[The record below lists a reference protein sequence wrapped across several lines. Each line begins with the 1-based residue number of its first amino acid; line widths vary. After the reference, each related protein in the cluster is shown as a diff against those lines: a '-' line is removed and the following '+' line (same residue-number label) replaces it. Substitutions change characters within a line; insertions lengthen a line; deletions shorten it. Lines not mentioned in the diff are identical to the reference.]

1 MIRCLGLIAVAL
13 AAAIAT
19 ARPARAQDPPLV
31 LVHGIKS
38 NGQAWI
44 DAQARF
50 NRQLAVTV
58 YNPTINDWKALIPD
72 QAAQLQGKLPGVPG
86 LPVVVGH
93 SNGGVVAREWSKT
106 KPMKGLLTLSSPN
119 QGAPIANNAVAWGMY
134 NASIVAGL
142 LNVQASFSN
151 PNEGS
156 FWILAVIQGALAFAA
171 DTVGTGVAALA
182 TTGFDVYAPVFSQ
195 DKVGSSYM
203 QGLNSPGNLAREAA
217 AIPNRVSIATYVP
230 DYNLGGAFRAL
241 SPDNVDF
248 FRAAL
253 WASVGTLDVW
263 AGTIA
268 SSGDPRDIERAHRML
283 TASFLLSLHEGMW
296 CQAVSDPSPYAVTLG
311 GSCHPNDTF
320 IPTWSH
326 VLPGSLL
333 IPKPNMPAHIQQTE
347 RMIPVLYEVLTAHM
361 GVAPRGA
368 GGGPGSPS
376 ILPGGSQLSPGQA
389 ISSPDGRY
397 QLIFQTDGNLVI
409 YRADGAPIWW
419 TGTHG
424 ISPGA
429 ARMQTDGNFVVY
441 DSANAPAWHT
451 YTYGNPGAYLS
462 MQNNGAFVIHAAN
475 GARLWGSPVPP
486 NEVNPPPG
494 GGGGGPTAPSPDT
507 LAVGA
512 RLYPGQAV
520 QSLDRR
526 FALTYQTDGNL
537 VLYGPGGV
545 PRWSTQAFSSP
556 GYAEMQ
562 VDGNFV
568 VYASDGTP
576 IWASG
581 TSGSRGGT
589 LVVHNDGQVDI
600 TTAQGLVVWQT
611 GTGGS

>member
-1 MIRCLGLIAVAL
+1 MTRRLGMAVVTL
-13 AAAIAT
+13 AAAIVA
-19 ARPARAQDPPLV
+19 ARPAMAQDPPLV
-31 LVHGIKS
+31 LLHGFKS
-38 NGQAWI
+38 DGTAWV
-44 DAQARF
+44 DAETRF

-58 YNPTINDWKALIPD
+58 YNPSIGWKGLFPE
-72 QAAQLQGKLPGVPG
+72 QAALVQGKLPGIAG
-86 LPVVVGH
+86 MPVVVGH
-93 SNGGVVAREWSKT
+93 SNGGIVAREWSKT

-119 QGAPIANNAVAWGMY
+119 QGAPIANNAIAWGMY
-134 NASIVAGL
+134 NASIVSGL
-142 LNVQASFSN
+142 MNVQASFSN

-156 FWILAVIQGALAFAA
+156 YWILSVIQGALAFAA

-182 TTGFDVYAPVFSQ
+182 ATGFDIAAPVFSQ
-195 DKVGSSYM
+195 DKVGSPYM
-203 QGLNSPGNLAREAA
+203 QSLNSGGNLAREAA
-217 AIPNRVSIATYVP
+217 AITNRVSIATYVP
-230 DYNLGGAFRAL
+230 DYNLGGAFRAV
-241 SPDNVDF
+241 SPDNADY

-253 WASVGTLDVW
+253 WAAVGTLDVW

-268 SSGDPRDIERAHRML
+268 SSGVPRDIERAQRML
-283 TASFLLSLHEGMW
+283 TASSLLSLHEGMW

-311 GSCHPNDTF
+311 GACYPNDTF

-333 IPKPNMPAHIQQTE
+333 IPKPNMPAHIQQTG
-347 RMIPVLYEVLTAHM
+347 RMIPVLYEVLTTHM
-361 GVAPRGA
+361 GVAPRAA
-368 GGGPGSPS
+368 GGGPGTAS
-376 ILPGGSQLSPGQA
+376 ILTGGSQLMPGQQ

-397 QLIFQTDGNLVI
+397 RLTFQTDGNLVI
-409 YRADGAPIWW
+409 YRNDGHPVWW
-419 TGTHG
+419 TGTVG
-424 ISPGA
+424 ISPNA
-429 ARMQTDGNFVVY
+429 AKMQTDGNFVVY
-441 DSANAPAWHT
+441 DTANYPHWHT
-451 YTYGNPGAYLS
+451 HTWANPGAYLS
-462 MQNNGAFVIHAAN
+462 MQNNGAIVLYTAG

-486 NEVNPPPG
+486 NEVNTPPG
-494 GGGGGPTAPSPDT
+494 GGGTPTPSPDT
-507 LAVGA
+507 LVAGA

-568 VYASDGTP
+568 VYASNGTP

-581 TSGSRGGT
+581 TSGARGAT

-600 TTAQGLVVWQT
+600 RTPQGVVIWQT

>member
-1 MIRCLGLIAVAL
+1 MIRRLGFVAVAL
-13 AAAIAT
+13 GAAIAA
-19 ARPARAQDPPLV
+19 ARPAIAQDPPLV
-31 LVHGIKS
+31 LVHGFKS
-38 NGQAWI
+38 DGTTWVEAET
-44 DAQARF
+44 RF

-58 YNPTINDWKALIPD
+58 YNPTVNWQVLFPE
-72 QAAQLQGKLPGVPG
+72 QAALLQGKLPGIEGV
-86 LPVVVGH
+86 PVVVGH

-106 KPMKGLLTLSSPN
+106 RSMRGLLTLSSPN
-119 QGAPIANNAVAWGMY
+119 QGAPIANNAIAWGMY

-142 LNVQASFSN
+142 LNVQASFAN

-156 FWILAVIQGALAFAA
+156 FWILSVIQGALAFAA
-171 DTVGTGVAALA
+171 DTVSTSVAALA
-182 TTGFDVYAPVFSQ
+182 ATGFDIYSPVFSQ
-195 DKVGSSYM
+195 DKVGSAYM
-203 QGLNSPGNLAREAA
+203 QSLNSLDNRAREAA

-241 SPDNVDF
+241 SPDNADY

-253 WASVGTLDVW
+253 WAAVGTLDVW

-268 SSGDPRDIERAHRML
+268 SSGVPRDIERAQRML

-296 CQAVSDPSPYAVTLG
+296 CQAVSDPTPYAVTLG
-311 GSCHPNDTF
+311 GACHPNDTF

-326 VLPGSLL
+326 VMPGSLVV
-333 IPKPNMPAHIQQTE
+333 PKPNMPAHIHQTQ
-347 RMIPVLYEVLTAHM
+347 RMIPVLYEVLTTQM
-361 GVAPRGA
+361 GVAPRAA
-368 GGGPGSPS
+368 GGAPGSPS
-376 ILPGGSQLSPGQA
+376 ILPGGSLLRPGQQIA
-389 ISSPDGRY
+389 SPDGRY
-397 QLIFQTDGNLVI
+397 RLIFQTDGNLVI
-409 YRADGAPIWW
+409 YRFDGAAVWW
-419 TGTHG
+419 TGTVG

-429 ARMQTDGNFVVY
+429 ASMQTDGNFVVY
-441 DSANAPAWHT
+441 DTANAARWHT
-451 YTYGNPGAYLS
+451 HTFGNPGGYLS
-462 MQNNGAFVIHAAN
+462 MQNNGAIVIYAAN

-486 NEVNPPPG
+486 NEVNTPPG
-494 GGGGGPTAPSPDT
+494 GGSGTPSPDT
-507 LAVGA
+507 LAAGA

-568 VYASDGTP
+568 VYASNGTP
-576 IWASG
+576 VWASG
-581 TSGSRGGT
+581 TSGARGAA
-589 LVVHNDGQVDI
+589 LVVHNDGQVTI
-600 TTAQGLVVWQT
+600 RTSQGLVVWQT

>member
-1 MIRCLGLIAVAL
+1 MTCRLGIAVIAL
-13 AAAIAT
+13 AAAMAG
-19 ARPARAQDPPLV
+19 ARPAMAQDPPLV
-31 LVHGIKS
+31 LLHGFKS
-38 NGQAWI
+38 DGTAWV
-44 DAQARF
+44 DAETRF

-58 YNPTINDWKALIPD
+58 YNPSIGWKGLFPE
-72 QAAQLQGKLPGVPG
+72 QAALVQGKLPGIAG
-86 LPVVVGH
+86 MPVVVGH
-93 SNGGVVAREWSKT
+93 SNGGIVAREWSKT

-119 QGAPIANNAVAWGMY
+119 QGAPIANNAIAWGMY

-142 LNVQASFSN
+142 MNVQASFSN

-156 FWILAVIQGALAFAA
+156 YWILSVIQGALAFAA
-171 DTVGTGVAALA
+171 DTVGTSIAAMA
-182 TTGFDVYAPVFSQ
+182 ATGFDIYAPVFSQ

-203 QGLNSPGNLAREAA
+203 QSLNSGGNLAREAA

-230 DYNLGGAFRAL
+230 DYNLGGVFRAL
-241 SPDNVDF
+241 SPDHADA

-268 SSGDPRDIERAHRML
+268 SSGVPRDIERAQRML

-296 CQAVSDPSPYAVTLG
+296 CQAVSDPTPYAVTLG
-311 GSCHPNDTF
+311 GACYPNDTF

-326 VLPGSLL
+326 VLPGSLV
-333 IPKPNMPAHIQQTE
+333 IPKPNMPAHIQQTQ
-347 RMIPVLYEVLTAHM
+347 RMIPALYEVLTTHM
-361 GVAPRGA
+361 GVAPRAA
-368 GGGPGSPS
+368 GGGPGTPS
-376 ILPGGSQLSPGQA
+376 ILQGGSQLAPGQQ

-397 QLIFQTDGNLVI
+397 RLTFQTDGNLVV
-409 YRADGAPIWW
+409 YRADGFAVWW
-419 TGTHG
+419 TGTVG
-424 ISPGA
+424 ISPNA
-429 ARMQTDGNFVVY
+429 AKMQPDGNFVVY
-441 DSANAPAWHT
+441 DTANYPHWHT
-451 YTYGNPGAYLS
+451 HTYGNPGAYLS
-462 MQNNGAFVIHAAN
+462 MQNNGAIVLYTAS
-475 GARLWGSPVPP
+475 GARLWGSPVAP
-486 NEVNPPPG
+486 NEVDTPPG
-494 GGGGGPTAPSPDT
+494 GGSPAPSPDT
-507 LAVGA
+507 LVAGA

-520 QSLDRR
+520 QSNDRR

-545 PRWSTQAFSSP
+545 PRWSTQVFSSP

-568 VYASDGTP
+568 VYASNGTP

-581 TSGSRGGT
+581 TAGARGAT

-600 TTAQGLVVWQT
+600 RTSQGIVIWQT

>member
-1 MIRCLGLIAVAL
+1 MTRRLGIAVIAL
-13 AAAIAT
+13 AAAIAA
-19 ARPARAQDPPLV
+19 ARPAMAQDPPLV
-31 LVHGIKS
+31 LLHGFKS
-38 NGQAWI
+38 NGTGWGE
-44 DAQARF
+44 AQTRF
-50 NRQLAVTV
+50 NRQLTVTV
-58 YNPTINDWKALIPD
+58 YNPSIIGWKALFPE
-72 QAAQLQGKLPGVPG
+72 QAAELQGKLPGIEGV
-86 LPVVVGH
+86 PVVVGH
-93 SNGGVVAREWSKT
+93 SNGGVLAREWSKT

-119 QGAPIANNAVAWGMY
+119 QGAPIANNAIAWGMY

-142 LNVQASFSN
+142 MNVQASFSN

-156 FWILAVIQGALAFAA
+156 YWILSVIQGALAFAA
-171 DTVGTGVAALA
+171 DTVGIGVAALGA
-182 TTGFDVYAPVFSQ
+182 TGLDIAAPVFSQ

-203 QGLNSPGNLAREAA
+203 QSLNSGGNLAREAT

-241 SPDNVDF
+241 SPDNADY

-253 WASVGTLDVW
+253 WAAVGTLDVW

-268 SSGDPRDIERAHRML
+268 SSGVPRDIERAQRML

-296 CQAVSDPSPYAVTLG
+296 CQAVSDPTPYAVTLG
-311 GSCHPNDTF
+311 GACHPNDTF

-326 VLPGSLL
+326 VLPGSLV
-333 IPKPNMPAHIQQTE
+333 IPKPNMPAHTQQTE
-347 RMIPVLYEVLTAHM
+347 RMIPVLYEVLTTHM
-361 GVAPRGA
+361 GVPPRAA
-368 GGGPGSPS
+368 GGGPGTPS
-376 ILPGGSQLSPGQA
+376 ILPSGSSLTPGQQ

-397 QLIFQTDGNLVI
+397 RLIFQTDGNLVI
-409 YRADGAPIWW
+409 YRADGVPVWW

-424 ISPGA
+424 ISPNVT
-429 ARMQTDGNFVVY
+429 RMQSDGNFVVY
-441 DSANAPAWHT
+441 DTANYPHWHT
-451 YTYGNPGAYLS
+451 HTFGNPGAYLS
-462 MQNNGAFVIHAAN
+462 MQNNGAFVINTAS
-475 GARLWGSPVPP
+475 GTRLWGSPVPA
-486 NEVNPPPG
+486 NEVNTPPG
-494 GGGGGPTAPSPDT
+494 GGTPTPSPDT
-507 LAVGA
+507 LAAGA

-568 VYASDGTP
+568 VYASNGTP

-581 TSGSRGGT
+581 TSSARGAM

-600 TTAQGLVVWQT
+600 RTSQGVVVWQT